1 MFLEEYTK
9 NLNEKCKDFWKSAN
23 INLEIAEEDIDFNS
37 ERFIALSNLFDWST
51 EDGKKMIK
59 QLYFSSWLYLYMII

>member
-9 NLNEKCKDFWKSAN
+9 NLNEKCKDFLKSAN
-23 INLEIAEEDIDFNS
+23 INLEIVEEDIDFNS
-37 ERFIALSNLFDWST
+37 ERFIALSTLFDWST

-59 QLYFSSWLYLYMII
+59 QLYFSS

>member
-1 MFLEEYTK
+1 MYLEEYIKSLNKSCKEFLK
-9 NLNEKCKDFWKSAN
+9 NSN

-37 ERFIALSNLFDWST
+37 ERFIALSTLFDWST

-59 QLYFSSWLYLYMII
+59 QLYFSS